1 MAVCWV
7 HCSPTDPAEAVHR
20 VRLRIPFIILPSVI
34 GDEPAPGLGGACDH
48 GGMVLVL
55 ATVLGAALIGY
66 ARGGRL
72 ANLGHVEL
80 RHGWLVFASVLAQVV
95 LAAVTAMDGPA
106 ATVSA
111 PLLLASHAALLAFVV
126 SNRLLPGMLLIFA
139 GFAMNASV
147 ITANG
152 AMPVARH
159 ALLAVS
165 GGTATTITPGKH
177 RLLVDGDLLTPL
189 ADIFAIPVLRTVV
202 SAGDI
207 VLAAGVGILVVNLM
221 AVRCRSRH
229 HRAPPQQAN
238 A

>member
-1 MAVCWV
+1 
-7 HCSPTDPAEAVHR
+7 
-20 VRLRIPFIILPSVI
+20 
-34 GDEPAPGLGGACDH
+34 
-48 GGMVLVL
+48 MVLVL
-55 ATVLGAALIGY
+55 ATVLGAVLVGY

-72 ANLGHVEL
+72 ANLGHVDL

-95 LAAVTAMDGPA
+95 LAAVATTGGPA

-111 PLLLASHAALLAFVV
+111 PLLLTSHAALLAFVV
-126 SNRLLPGMLLIFA
+126 SNRLLPGMLLVFT

-165 GGTATTITPGKH
+165 GGETTTITPGKH
-177 RLLVDGDLLTPL
+177 RLLVDGDLLSPL

-221 AVRCRSRH
+221 AVRCRSRGN
-229 HRAPPQQAN
+229 RVRPREAN